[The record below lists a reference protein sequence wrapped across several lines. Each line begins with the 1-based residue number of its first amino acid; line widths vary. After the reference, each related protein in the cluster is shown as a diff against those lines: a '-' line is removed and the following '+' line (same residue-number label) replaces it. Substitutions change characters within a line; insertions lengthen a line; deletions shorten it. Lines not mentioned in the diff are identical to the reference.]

1 MSRRALVLAASAALS
16 LSLPIAAG
24 CTAGQAPVAQQAPAA
39 PDHQHE
45 HAEELGQV
53 SFPVACNAEAQAL
66 MNRAVA
72 MLHSYWFPEALRT
85 FESVAAADPACGV
98 AYWGVALTHFGNPM
112 GGGSG
117 APGQAAGWA
126 AAQKGAAIGATSDRD
141 RAYIDAAVTL
151 FRNHETVSNR
161 DRMVA
166 YEQALAA
173 IVSRHPE
180 DTEAKIFQ
188 AMFLVATAAPTDLT
202 FAQQKRAAAILTEM
216 YRQQPRHPGLAH
228 YIIHAFDSP
237 SLAQYALDAARQ
249 YASIA
254 PAAPHALH
262 MPSHIFTR
270 LGYWDESI
278 ATNRRSA
285 DAETTPGGKSHPLDY
300 LVYAYLQQGRDAQA
314 LAAIQE
320 IGGDT
325 RGEYISGTLGSYNAL
340 AMPARYALERDDW
353 TTAAGLTVTETAPSA
368 VAVTRFARGVG
379 AARSG
384 NIAGA
389 RAEVQALEK
398 LAAALTSQG
407 DAYWALVV
415 DAQRMAVAAW
425 VAQAEQRAAGA
436 LDLARQAA
444 DKEEQVE
451 KHPVTPGP
459 LIPAR
464 ELLGDLLLA
473 QNRPAEALAA
483 YEKTLEREPNRARTL
498 AGAMRAAEA
507 AKQPAAAATHAAA
520 LVALMDPAS
529 ARPELQEARR
539 IVAAAKG

>member
-1 MSRRALVLAASAALS
+1 MTGRVLVIASCVTLS
-16 LSLPIAAG
+16 LSPW
-24 CTAGQAPVAQQAPAA
+24 PAA
-39 PDHQHE
+39 SERVSQAAAAQNNQHQHGDSV
-45 HAEELGQV
+45 GQV
-53 SFPVACNAEAQAL
+53 TFPVTCNPDAQAR

-72 MLHSYWFPEALRT
+72 MLHSYWFPEALKT
-85 FESVAAADPACGV
+85 FESVVEADPACGI
-98 AYWGVALTHFGNPM
+98 AYWGAALSHFGNPM

-126 AAQKGAAIGATSDRD
+126 AAQKGAAAGARSDHD
-141 RAYIDAAVTL
+141 RAYIDAAVAL
-151 FRNHETVSNR
+151 FRNHETVANR
-161 DRMVA
+161 QRMQA

-173 IVSRHPE
+173 IVARYPQ
-180 DTEAKIFQ
+180 DTEARIFHS
-188 AMFLVATAAPTDLT
+188 MFLVANAPPTDLT
-202 FAQQKRAAAILTEM
+202 FAQQKRAAAVLTEI
-216 YRQQPRHPGLAH
+216 YKQQPQHPGPAH
-228 YIIHAFDSP
+228 YLIHAFDSP
-237 SLAQYALDAARQ
+237 SLAPYALDAARQ
-249 YASIA
+249 YATIA

-285 DAETTPGGKSHPLDY
+285 DAEPTPGGKSHPLDY

-314 LAAIQE
+314 LAAIKE

-353 TTAAGLTVTETAPSA
+353 ASAAALAVADAVPSA

-384 NIAGA
+384 RAAAA
-389 RAEVQALEK
+389 RDEVQALAK
-398 LAAALTSQG
+398 LVASLTGQN

-415 DAQRMAVAAW
+415 DAQRLAVAAW
-425 VAQAEQRAAGA
+425 VAQADGRPAEA

-464 ELLGDLLLA
+464 ELLGDLLVVQGRA
-473 QNRPAEALAA
+473 ADALAA
-483 YEKTLEREPNRARTL
+483 YEKTLEREPNRARTF
-498 AGAMRAAEA
+498 AGAMRAARQA
-507 AKQPAAAATHAAA
+507 NQPGRALTHANA

-529 ARPELQEARR
+529 QRPELGDARTL
-539 IVAAAKG
+539 AATGPR